1 MSTLTNRTIKSTYQQ
16 LLQVENNVVQDGL
29 GTSSL
34 SASFDLTGLE
44 NITGSLNVS
53 GTTDL
58 IGSAYVSGSMRI
70 SGTFEVLGTASI
82 SHLITTYESSSIIY
96 ASGSTKFG
104 DDTSDT
110 HQRTGSMTISG
121 SLFST
126 NISGTFSGSYK
137 GDASGLT
144 GTVSSSYAVSASFAT
159 SGTYALSSSE
169 ATTATN
175 VFVLPKNTDSSTHF
189 VLFSQG
195 VSGSFR
201 ANSDSGLSY
210 VPSTNTLTA
219 TKFIGALE
227 GNATT
232 ADTASVV
239 LGTILSASFALTAS
253 HAESQSVVNI
263 TSGSFAASGD
273 GPFTGS
279 FSSSRASTLSG
290 SFTGSSTGSFTGS
303 GAGLVGVVTSSFA
316 ITASHALNSGGGGS
330 GTGFPLTGSAP
341 ISGTLLVTGS
351 NAPAVRVSGS
361 TTLTGSLLVSGTTSV
376 TGSLNATSITE
387 TSALKYKQN
396 INEITSSDIIYN
408 LRPVTFDW
416 KQDGSHD
423 VGLIAEEVGDHMPEL
438 VSKDKEGNVE
448 GVKYSKLTSL
458 LIKAVQ
464 DQQKEIDYLKS
475 LLKK

>member
-16 LLQVENNVVQDGL
+16 LLQVENNVIQDGL

-58 IGSAYVSGSMRI
+58 IGSASVSGSMRI

-144 GTVSSSYAVSASFAT
+144 GTVTSSFAESASFAT

-175 VFVLPKNTDSSTHF
+175 VFVLPKNTDGSTHF

-239 LGTILSASFALTAS
+239 LGTILSASFAITAS
-253 HAESQSVVNI
+253 HAESQSVINI

-330 GTGFPLTGSAP
+330 GAGFPFSGSRADVTA
-341 ISGTLLVTGS
+341 SLNVTGGIANFTAS
-351 NAPAVRVSGS
+351 MVVDGALS
-361 TTLTGSLLVSGTTSV
+361 
-376 TGSLNATSITE
+376 ATSITE
-387 TSALKYKQN
+387 TSALKYKEN

-416 KQDGSHD
+416 KKDGSHD
-423 VGLIAEEVGDHMPEL
+423 VGLIAEEVGDHMTEL

-464 DQQKEIDYLKS
+464 DQQKQIDELKS

>member
-16 LLQVENNVVQDGL
+16 LLQVENNVIQDGL

-44 NITGSLNVS
+44 NVTGSLNVS

-58 IGSAYVSGSMRI
+58 IGSASVSGSMRI

-110 HQRTGSMTISG
+110 HERTGSMTISG

-126 NISGTFSGSYK
+126 NISGSFSGSYK

-144 GTVSSSYAVSASFAT
+144 GTITSSFAESASFAT

-175 VFVLPKNTDSSTHF
+175 VFVLPKNTDGSTHF

-227 GNATT
+227 GNAST

-330 GTGFPLTGSAP
+330 GAGFPFSGSRADVTA
-341 ISGTLLVTGS
+341 SLNVTGGIANFTAS
-351 NAPAVRVSGS
+351 MIVDGALS
-361 TTLTGSLLVSGTTSV
+361 
-376 TGSLNATSITE
+376 ATSITE
-387 TSALKYKQN
+387 TSALKYKEN

-416 KQDGSHD
+416 KKDGSHD
-423 VGLIAEEVGDHMPEL
+423 VGLIAEEVREHMSEL
-438 VSKDKEGNVE
+438 VSIDKEGNVE

-458 LIKAVQ
+458 LIKTVQ
-464 DQQKEIDYLKS
+464 DQQHQIDNLTSELNWIKNR
-475 LLKK
+475 L

>member
-1 MSTLTNRTIKSTYQQ
+1 MSTLTNRTIKSTYPQ
-16 LLQVENNVVQDGL
+16 LLHVENNVIQDGL

-34 SASFDLTGLE
+34 SASFDITGLE

-58 IGSAYVSGSMRI
+58 IGSASVSGSMRI

-82 SHLITTYESSSIIY
+82 SHLITTYESSSIIF

-110 HQRTGSMTISG
+110 HERTGSMTISG

-126 NISGTFSGSYK
+126 NISGSFSGSYK

-144 GTVSSSYAVSASFAT
+144 GTITSSFAESASFAT

-175 VFVLPKNTDSSTHF
+175 VFVLPKNTDGSTHF

-227 GNATT
+227 GNAST

-330 GTGFPLTGSAP
+330 GAGFPFSGSRADVTA
-341 ISGTLLVTGS
+341 SLNVTGGIANFTAS
-351 NAPAVRVSGS
+351 MIVDGALS
-361 TTLTGSLLVSGTTSV
+361 
-376 TGSLNATSITE
+376 ATSITE
-387 TSALKYKQN
+387 TSALKYKEN

-416 KQDGSHD
+416 KKDGSHD

-464 DQQKEIDYLKS
+464 DQQKEIDELKS
-475 LLKK
+475 IIKK

>member
-16 LLQVENNVVQDGL
+16 LLQVENNVIQDGL

-58 IGSAYVSGSMRI
+58 IGSASVSGSMRI

-144 GTVSSSYAVSASFAT
+144 GTVTSSFAESASFAT
-159 SGTYALSSSE
+159 SGTYSLSSSE

-227 GNATT
+227 GNAST

-330 GTGFPLTGSAP
+330 GAGFPFSGSRADVTA
-341 ISGTLLVTGS
+341 SLNVTGGIANFTAS
-351 NAPAVRVSGS
+351 MVVDGALS
-361 TTLTGSLLVSGTTSV
+361 
-376 TGSLNATSITE
+376 ATSITE
-387 TSALKYKQN
+387 TSALKYKEN

-416 KQDGSHD
+416 KKDGSHD
-423 VGLIAEEVGDHMPEL
+423 VGLIAEEVGDHMTEL

-464 DQQKEIDYLKS
+464 DQQKQIDELKS

>member
-58 IGSAYVSGSMRI
+58 IGSASVSGSMRI

-82 SHLITTYESSSIIY
+82 SHLITTYESSSIIF

-110 HQRTGSMTISG
+110 HERTGSMTISG

-144 GTVSSSYAVSASFAT
+144 GTVTSSFAESASFAT

-175 VFVLPKNTDSSTHF
+175 VFVLPKNTDGSTHF

-253 HAESQSVVNI
+253 HAESQSVVNV

-341 ISGTLLVTGS
+341 ILGTLLVTGS
-351 NAPAVRVSGS
+351 ISVSGS
-361 TTLTGSLLVSGTTSV
+361 TSV
-376 TGSLNATSITE
+376 TGALNATSITE
-387 TSALKYKQN
+387 TSALKYKEN
-396 INEITSSDIIYN
+396 INEITSSNIIYN

-416 KQDGSHD
+416 KKDGSHD
-423 VGLIAEEVGDHMPEL
+423 VGLIAEEVGDHMVEL

-464 DQQKEIDYLKS
+464 DQQKEINELKS
-475 LLKK
+475 LLNKN

>member
-16 LLQVENNVVQDGL
+16 LLQVENNVIQDGL

-58 IGSAYVSGSMRI
+58 IGSASVSGSMRI

-144 GTVSSSYAVSASFAT
+144 GTVTSSFAESASFAT

-175 VFVLPKNTDSSTHF
+175 VFVLPKNTDGSTHF

-227 GNATT
+227 GNAST

-253 HAESQSVVNI
+253 HAESQSVINV

-330 GTGFPLTGSAP
+330 GAGFPFSGSRADVTA
-341 ISGTLLVTGS
+341 SLNVTGGIANFTAS
-351 NAPAVRVSGS
+351 MVVDGALS
-361 TTLTGSLLVSGTTSV
+361 
-376 TGSLNATSITE
+376 ATSITE
-387 TSALKYKQN
+387 TSALKYKEN

-416 KQDGSHD
+416 KKDGSHD
-423 VGLIAEEVGDHMPEL
+423 VGLIAEEVGDHMTEL

-464 DQQKEIDYLKS
+464 DQQKQIDELKS

>member
-58 IGSAYVSGSMRI
+58 IGSASVSGSMRI

-144 GTVSSSYAVSASFAT
+144 GTVTSSFAESASFAT

-175 VFVLPKNTDSSTHF
+175 VFVLPKNTDGSTHF

-316 ITASHALNSGGGGS
+316 ITASHALNSGGGS
-330 GTGFPLTGSAP
+330 GAGFPFSGSRADVTA
-341 ISGTLLVTGS
+341 SLNVTGGIANFTAS
-351 NAPAVRVSGS
+351 MVVDGALS
-361 TTLTGSLLVSGTTSV
+361 
-376 TGSLNATSITE
+376 ATSITE
-387 TSALKYKQN
+387 TSALKYKEN

-416 KQDGSHD
+416 KKDGSHD

-464 DQQKEIDYLKS
+464 DQQKEIDELKS

>member
-58 IGSAYVSGSMRI
+58 IGSASVSGSMRI

-144 GTVSSSYAVSASFAT
+144 GTVTSSFAESASFAT

-175 VFVLPKNTDSSTHF
+175 VFVLPKNTDGSTHF

-279 FSSSRASTLSG
+279 SSSSRASTLSG

-330 GTGFPLTGSAP
+330 GAGFPFSGSRADVTA
-341 ISGTLLVTGS
+341 SLNVTGGIANFTAS
-351 NAPAVRVSGS
+351 MVVDGALS
-361 TTLTGSLLVSGTTSV
+361 
-376 TGSLNATSITE
+376 ATSITE
-387 TSALKYKQN
+387 TSALKYKEN

-416 KQDGSHD
+416 KKDGSHD
-423 VGLIAEEVGDHMPEL
+423 VGLIAEEVGDHMTEL

-464 DQQKEIDYLKS
+464 DQQKQIDELKS

>member
-16 LLQVENNVVQDGL
+16 LLQVENNVIQDGL

-58 IGSAYVSGSMRI
+58 IGSASVSGSMRI

-144 GTVSSSYAVSASFAT
+144 GTVTSSFAESASFAT

-175 VFVLPKNTDSSTHF
+175 VFVLPKNTDGSTHF

-330 GTGFPLTGSAP
+330 GAGFPFSGSRADVTA
-341 ISGTLLVTGS
+341 SLNVTGGIANFTAS
-351 NAPAVRVSGS
+351 MVVDGALS
-361 TTLTGSLLVSGTTSV
+361 
-376 TGSLNATSITE
+376 ATSITE
-387 TSALKYKQN
+387 TSALKYKEN

-416 KQDGSHD
+416 KKDGSHD
-423 VGLIAEEVGDHMPEL
+423 VGLIAEEVGDHMTEL

-464 DQQKEIDYLKS
+464 DQQKQIDELKS

>member
-1 MSTLTNRTIKSTYQQ
+1 MSTFTNRTIKSTYDQ
-16 LLQVENNVVQDGL
+16 LLHVENERIQNGL
-29 GTSSL
+29 GYTRLTASL
-34 SASFDLTGLE
+34 DLSGSTAL
-44 NITGSLNVS
+44 TGSLLVS
-53 GTTDL
+53 GATAFT
-58 IGSAYVSGSMRI
+58 GSVSL
-70 SGTFEVLGTASI
+70 SGDMYIDGTASI
-82 SHLITTYESSSIIY
+82 SYLVTTYESASIIY
-96 ASGSTKFG
+96 ASGATKFG

-126 NISGTFSGSYK
+126 NISGTFSGSYN

-144 GTVSSSYAVSASFAT
+144 GTISSSFAESASFST

-169 ATTATN
+169 ASTATS

-330 GTGFPLTGSAP
+330 GAGFPFSGSRADVTA
-341 ISGTLLVTGS
+341 SLNVTGGIANFTAS
-351 NAPAVRVSGS
+351 MVVDGALS
-361 TTLTGSLLVSGTTSV
+361 
-376 TGSLNATSITE
+376 ATSITE
-387 TSALKYKQN
+387 TSALKYKEN

-416 KQDGSHD
+416 KKDGSPD
-423 VGLIAEEVGDHMPEL
+423 VGLIAEEVGDHMTEL

-464 DQQKEIDYLKS
+464 DQQKQIDELKS

>member
-16 LLQVENNVVQDGL
+16 LLQVENNVIQDGL

-58 IGSAYVSGSMRI
+58 IGSASVSGSMRI

-144 GTVSSSYAVSASFAT
+144 GTVTSSFAESASFAT

-175 VFVLPKNTDSSTHF
+175 VFVLPKNTDGSTHF

-227 GNATT
+227 RNATT

-330 GTGFPLTGSAP
+330 GAGFPFSGSRADVTA
-341 ISGTLLVTGS
+341 SLNVTGGIANFTAS
-351 NAPAVRVSGS
+351 MVVDGALS
-361 TTLTGSLLVSGTTSV
+361 
-376 TGSLNATSITE
+376 ATSITE
-387 TSALKYKQN
+387 TSALKYKEN

-416 KQDGSHD
+416 KKDGSHD
-423 VGLIAEEVGDHMPEL
+423 VGLIAEEVGDHMTEL

-464 DQQKEIDYLKS
+464 DQQKQIDELKS

>member
-16 LLQVENNVVQDGL
+16 LLQVENNVIQDGL

-34 SASFDLTGLE
+34 SASFDITGLE

-58 IGSAYVSGSMRI
+58 IGSASLSGSMRI
-70 SGTFEVLGTASI
+70 SGTLEVLGTASI

-144 GTVSSSYAVSASFAT
+144 GTITSSFAESASFST

-169 ATTATN
+169 ASTATN

-253 HAESQSVVNI
+253 HAESQSVINV

-279 FSSSRASTLSG
+279 FSSSRFSKISG

-330 GTGFPLTGSAP
+330 GAGFPFSGSRADVTA
-341 ISGTLLVTGS
+341 SLNVTGGIANFTAS
-351 NAPAVRVSGS
+351 MVIDGALS
-361 TTLTGSLLVSGTTSV
+361 
-376 TGSLNATSITE
+376 ATSITE
-387 TSALKYKQN
+387 TSALKYKEN
-396 INEITSSDIIYN
+396 INEITSSNIIYN

-416 KQDGSHD
+416 KKDGSHD
-423 VGLIAEEVGDHMPEL
+423 VGLIAEEVGDHMAEL

-464 DQQKEIDYLKS
+464 DQQKQIDELKS
-475 LLKK
+475 LLKN

>member
-16 LLQVENNVVQDGL
+16 LLQVENNVIQDGL

-58 IGSAYVSGSMRI
+58 IGSASVSGSMRI

-144 GTVSSSYAVSASFAT
+144 GTVTSSFAESASFAT

-175 VFVLPKNTDSSTHF
+175 VFVLPKNTDGSTHF

-232 ADTASVV
+232 ADTAAVV

-330 GTGFPLTGSAP
+330 GAGFPFSGSRADVTA
-341 ISGTLLVTGS
+341 SLNVTGGIANFTAS
-351 NAPAVRVSGS
+351 MVVDGALS
-361 TTLTGSLLVSGTTSV
+361 
-376 TGSLNATSITE
+376 ATSITE
-387 TSALKYKQN
+387 TSALKYKEN

-416 KQDGSHD
+416 KKDGSHD
-423 VGLIAEEVGDHMPEL
+423 VGLIAEEVGDHMTEL

-464 DQQKEIDYLKS
+464 DQQKQIDELKS

>member
-16 LLQVENNVVQDGL
+16 LLQVENNVIQDGL

-34 SASFDLTGLE
+34 SASFDLTGIE

-58 IGSAYVSGSMRI
+58 IGSASLSGSMKI

-104 DDTSDT
+104 DDVSDT
-110 HQRTGSMTISG
+110 HERTGSMTISG

-144 GTVSSSYAVSASFAT
+144 GTISSSFAESASFAT

-175 VFVLPKNTDSSTHF
+175 VFVLPKNADGSTHY
-189 VLFSQG
+189 VLFAQG

-201 ANSDSGLSY
+201 ANSDSGLQY

-279 FSSSRASTLSG
+279 FSSSLVSFLSG
-290 SFTGSSTGSFTGS
+290 SMTGSHTGSFTGS
-303 GAGLVGVVTSSFA
+303 GAGIVGVITSSFA
-316 ITASHALNSGGGGS
+316 ITASHALNSGGGS
-330 GTGFPLTGSAP
+330 GAGFPFSGSRADVTA
-341 ISGTLLVTGS
+341 SLNVTGGIA
-351 NAPAVRVSGS
+351 NF
-361 TTLTGSLLVSGTTSV
+361 TSSV
-376 TGSLNATSITE
+376 IVDGALSATSITE
-387 TSALKYKQN
+387 TSALKYKEN

-416 KQDGSHD
+416 KKDGSHD
-423 VGLIAEEVGDHMPEL
+423 VGLIAEEVGDHMSEL
-438 VSKDKEGNVE
+438 VSKDKEGNIE

-464 DQQKEIDYLKS
+464 DQQKEIDELKS

>member
-16 LLQVENNVVQDGL
+16 LLQVENNVIQDGL

-58 IGSAYVSGSMRI
+58 IGSASVSGSMRI

-144 GTVSSSYAVSASFAT
+144 GTVTSSFAESASFAT

-175 VFVLPKNTDSSTHF
+175 VFVLPKNTDGSTHF

-253 HAESQSVVNI
+253 HAESQSVINV

-330 GTGFPLTGSAP
+330 GAGFPFSGSRADVTA
-341 ISGTLLVTGS
+341 SLNVTGGIANFTAS
-351 NAPAVRVSGS
+351 MVVDGALS
-361 TTLTGSLLVSGTTSV
+361 
-376 TGSLNATSITE
+376 ATSITE
-387 TSALKYKQN
+387 TSALKYKEN

-416 KQDGSHD
+416 KKDGSHD
-423 VGLIAEEVGDHMPEL
+423 VGLIAEEVGDHMTEL

-464 DQQKEIDYLKS
+464 DQQKQIDELKS

>member
-44 NITGSLNVS
+44 NVTGSLNVS

-58 IGSAYVSGSMRI
+58 IGSASVSGSMRI

-189 VLFSQG
+189 VLFAQG

-253 HAESQSVVNI
+253 HAESQSVINV

-330 GTGFPLTGSAP
+330 GAGFPFSGSRADVTA
-341 ISGTLLVTGS
+341 SLNVTGGIANFTAS
-351 NAPAVRVSGS
+351 MVVDGALS
-361 TTLTGSLLVSGTTSV
+361 
-376 TGSLNATSITE
+376 ATSITE
-387 TSALKYKQN
+387 TSALKYKEN

-416 KQDGSHD
+416 KKDGSHD

-464 DQQKEIDYLKS
+464 DQQKEIDELKS

>member
-58 IGSAYVSGSMRI
+58 IGSASVSGSMRI

-144 GTVSSSYAVSASFAT
+144 GTVTSSFAESASFAT

-175 VFVLPKNTDSSTHF
+175 VFVLPKNTDGSTHF

-253 HAESQSVVNI
+253 HAESQSVINV

-330 GTGFPLTGSAP
+330 GAGFPFSGSRADVTA
-341 ISGTLLVTGS
+341 SLNVTGGIANFTAS
-351 NAPAVRVSGS
+351 MVVDGALS
-361 TTLTGSLLVSGTTSV
+361 
-376 TGSLNATSITE
+376 ATSITE
-387 TSALKYKQN
+387 TSALKYKEN

-416 KQDGSHD
+416 KKDGSHD
-423 VGLIAEEVGDHMPEL
+423 VGLIAEEVGDHMTEL

-464 DQQKEIDYLKS
+464 DQQKEIDELKS

>member
-58 IGSAYVSGSMRI
+58 IGSASVSGSMRI

-144 GTVSSSYAVSASFAT
+144 GTVTSSFAESASFAT

-175 VFVLPKNTDSSTHF
+175 VFVLPKNTDGSTHF

-227 GNATT
+227 GNAST

-330 GTGFPLTGSAP
+330 GAGFPFSGSRADVTA
-341 ISGTLLVTGS
+341 SLNVTGGIANFTAS
-351 NAPAVRVSGS
+351 MVVDGALS
-361 TTLTGSLLVSGTTSV
+361 
-376 TGSLNATSITE
+376 ATSITE
-387 TSALKYKQN
+387 TSALKYKEN

-416 KQDGSHD
+416 KKDGSHD
-423 VGLIAEEVGDHMPEL
+423 VGLIAEEVGDHMTEL

-464 DQQKEIDYLKS
+464 DQQKQIDELKS

>member
-16 LLQVENNVVQDGL
+16 LLQVENNVIQDGL

-58 IGSAYVSGSMRI
+58 IGSASVSGSMRI

-144 GTVSSSYAVSASFAT
+144 GTVTSSFAESASFAT

-175 VFVLPKNTDSSTHF
+175 VFVLPKNTYGSTHF

-330 GTGFPLTGSAP
+330 GAGFPFSGSRADVTA
-341 ISGTLLVTGS
+341 SLNVTGGIANFTAS
-351 NAPAVRVSGS
+351 MVVDGALS
-361 TTLTGSLLVSGTTSV
+361 
-376 TGSLNATSITE
+376 ATSITE
-387 TSALKYKQN
+387 TSALKYKEN

-416 KQDGSHD
+416 KKDGSHD
-423 VGLIAEEVGDHMPEL
+423 VGLIAEEVGDHMTEL

-458 LIKAVQ
+458 FIKAVQ
-464 DQQKEIDYLKS
+464 DQQKEIDELKS

>member
-16 LLQVENNVVQDGL
+16 LLQVENNVIQDGL

-34 SASFDLTGLE
+34 SASFDLTGIE

-58 IGSAYVSGSMRI
+58 IGSASLSGSMRI

-144 GTVSSSYAVSASFAT
+144 GTVTSSFAESASFAT

-175 VFVLPKNTDSSTHF
+175 VFVLPKNTDGSTHF

-330 GTGFPLTGSAP
+330 GAGFPFSGSRADVTA
-341 ISGTLLVTGS
+341 SLNVTGGIANFTAS
-351 NAPAVRVSGS
+351 MVVDGALS
-361 TTLTGSLLVSGTTSV
+361 
-376 TGSLNATSITE
+376 ATSITE
-387 TSALKYKQN
+387 TSALKYKEN

-416 KQDGSHD
+416 KKDGSHD
-423 VGLIAEEVGDHMPEL
+423 VGLIAEEVGDHMSEL
-438 VSKDKEGNVE
+438 VSKDKEGNIE

-464 DQQKEIDYLKS
+464 DQQKEIDELKS

>member
-16 LLQVENNVVQDGL
+16 LLQVENNVIQDGL

-58 IGSAYVSGSMRI
+58 IGSASVSGSMRI

-144 GTVSSSYAVSASFAT
+144 GTITSSFAESASFAT

-175 VFVLPKNTDSSTHF
+175 VFVLPKNTDGSTHF

-195 VSGSFR
+195 VSGTFR
-201 ANSDSGLSY
+201 ANSDAGLSY

-330 GTGFPLTGSAP
+330 GAGFPFSGSRADVTA
-341 ISGTLLVTGS
+341 SLNVTGGIANFTAS
-351 NAPAVRVSGS
+351 MVVDGALS
-361 TTLTGSLLVSGTTSV
+361 
-376 TGSLNATSITE
+376 ATSITE
-387 TSALKYKQN
+387 TSALKYKEN

-416 KQDGSHD
+416 KKDGSHD
-423 VGLIAEEVGDHMPEL
+423 VGLIAEEVGDHMTEL

-464 DQQKEIDYLKS
+464 DQQKQIDELKS